1 MNSTCCRW
9 LSGGHETVKWA
20 KTCGGLGRRVL
31 GHRRWRA
38 LSIPRARARQLLVLL
53 LILQLPLSLA
63 ACAPGALG
71 GPRYL
76 PANADID
83 PYANMRRKTEELYQ
97 AGLGQER
104 RHEWRQAL
112 QSYEQAHLW
121 DPDNRADIADALD
134 HARQEARALALAAP
148 TPTATLQPVPPKG
161 GMAVPTATG
170 ALGPTSGARPAGPA
184 PTAVPT
190 TPAVA
195 QAGYRTFRSTV
206 YPYTISYPAT
216 WTVKGDTSGNAQ
228 EHVDLFRMPSG
239 TAEAF
244 VMVQAQQLRFDVT
257 LDQYLTLVENQLVTD
272 AGASVLDVQSR
283 KVGGTFSYV
292 LSYRLQSN
300 GAYLAV
306 RHALFRDGNLGWSV
320 VLIATPGTTPDLLK
334 VFDAMLES
342 FALQN
347 DPARIQ

>member
-1 MNSTCCRW
+1 MHGMKIRGGTHTGV
-9 LSGGHETVKWA
+9 LKASGGQAHHV
-20 KTCGGLGRRVL
+20 
-31 GHRRWRA
+31 
-38 LSIPRARARQLLVLL
+38 PRARAARLLALL

-104 RHEWRQAL
+104 RHDWRQAL

-121 DPDNRADIADALD
+121 DPDSRADIVDALD
-134 HARQEARALALAAP
+134 RARQETRALTLAAP
-148 TPTATLQPVPPKG
+148 SPTATLLPVPPKG
-161 GMAVPTATG
+161 GTAPTAVVG
-170 ALGPTSGARPAGPA
+170 SLGPTPGTGSVGPA
-184 PTAVPT
+184 PTAVPA

-206 YPYTISYPAT
+206 YPYTISYPSA
-216 WTVKGDTSGNAQ
+216 WTAKGDTSGIAR
-228 EHVDLFRMPSG
+228 EHVDMFRMPSG
-239 TAEAF
+239 TTEAF
-244 VMVQAQQLRFDVT
+244 VMVQAQPLRIDVT

-272 AGASVLDVQSR
+272 AGASLLDVQSR
-283 KVGGTFSYV
+283 KVGGIFAYV

-306 RHALFRDGNLGWSV
+306 RHTLFLDGTRGWSV
-320 VLIATPGTTPDLLK
+320 ILIATPGTTPDLLK